1 MSVTE
6 PGASGKTGEGGT
18 GAGLRWEAPDPVA
31 YQAAVQPGA
40 PACVDLATGERLTY
54 EALHRRIDRRAAWLI
69 RCLDV
74 EPGQGAGG
82 RRVAWLGRNGID
94 QLIMAFACVRAG
106 AVFVPLNWRLT
117 VPELAVLVN
126 DATPSLLIHGDGFAT
141 TAQGVGEGVR
151 GTVPGL
157 RLVDAASVRN
167 GQETAEPVT
176 GLPPRD
182 AGAPSIIIYTSGTSG
197 QPKGAIHTEQTAFF
211 TATNFA
217 LLNRVDHR
225 SVFLCDMPLFHVI
238 GIVTICRTTLLQGG
252 TLLLSSGF
260 DPVLTLER
268 LSDPALGVT
277 HYMCVPQMA
286 QTLRQQPGYDPA
298 KLSRLVFFGTGG
310 APNPPALVRRFVD
323 DGVPMAD
330 GYGSSEG
337 GTVLGMP
344 VDDLPRIA
352 AKAGSAG
359 LPPASVRLRLV
370 DDAGEDVADG
380 EVGEILVR
388 GPNVSPG
395 YWNRAAD
402 ADAGTEG
409 WFRTGDT
416 ARRDEDG
423 FYYIV
428 DRKKDMFISGGENV
442 YPAEVEAVLLELD
455 TVAEACVIGIADA
468 QWGEVGCAFIVP
480 RAGCSVTEQGVIDH
494 CRSRLARFKTPKRIV
509 IADELPRTASGKLR
523 KNLLREQYR
532 NETAL

>member
-1 MSVTE
+1 MSETE
-6 PGASGKTGEGGT
+6 PGASGETGDGGI

-40 PACVDLATGERLTY
+40 LACVDLATGERLTY
-54 EALHRRIDRRAAWLI
+54 EALHRRIDRCAAWLI
-69 RCLDV
+69 RRLEV
-74 EPGQGAGG
+74 QPRQGAGG
-82 RRVAWLGRNGID
+82 RRIAWLGRNGID
-94 QLIMAFACVRAG
+94 QLIMAFACVRSG

-117 VPELAVLVN
+117 VPELAGLVS
-126 DATPSLLIHGDGFAT
+126 DATPSLLIHGGEFAA
-141 TAQGVGEGVR
+141 TAQGVEETVR

-157 RLVDAASVRN
+157 LRVDTASAQSGQDGVELVA
-167 GQETAEPVT
+167 

-197 QPKGAIHTEQTAFF
+197 QPKGAIHTEQSAFF

-252 TLLLSSGF
+252 TLLLSPGF

-344 VDDLPRIA
+344 LGDLPRIA

-370 DDAGEDVADG
+370 DDAGDDVDDG

-395 YWNRAAD
+395 YWNRPAVAEPG
-402 ADAGTEG
+402 AEG

-416 ARRDEDG
+416 ARRDPDG

-455 TVAEACVIGIADA
+455 TVAEACVIGIADP

-480 RAGCSVTEQGVIDH
+480 RAGCSVTEQEVIDH
-494 CRSRLARFKTPKRIV
+494 CRSSLARFKTPKRIV

-532 NETAL
+532 SETAL

>member
-1 MSVTE
+1 MSETE
-6 PGASGKTGEGGT
+6 PADGRN

-31 YQAAVQPGA
+31 YQATVQPA
-40 PACVDLATGERLTY
+40 AQACVDLGSGERLTY
-54 EALHRRIDRRAAWLI
+54 EALHRRIDRCAAWLI
-69 RCLDV
+69 RCLEV
-74 EPGQGAGG
+74 QPGQGAGG

-94 QLIMAFACVRAG
+94 QLTMALACIRAG

-117 VPELAVLVN
+117 VPELAALAA
-126 DATPSLLIHGDGFAT
+126 DATPSLLIHGDGFAA
-141 TAQGVGEGVR
+141 TAQGIGESVR
-151 GTVPGL
+151 ETVPEL
-157 RLVDAASVRN
+157 RRMDAASVRS
-167 GQETAEPVT
+167 GWEAEEPVA
-176 GLPPRD
+176 GLPTRD

-217 LLNRVDHR
+217 LLNRVDHC
-225 SVFLCDMPLFHVI
+225 SIFLCDMPLFHVI
-238 GIVTICRTTLLQGG
+238 GIVTICRSTLLQGG
-252 TLLLSSGF
+252 TLLLSPGF

-268 LSDPALGVT
+268 LADPALAVT

-286 QTLRQQPGYDPA
+286 QTLRQQPGYAPA

-310 APNPPALVRRFVD
+310 APNPPALVRRFLD
-323 DGVPMAD
+323 EGVPMAD

-344 VDDLPRIA
+344 VGDLSRIA

-370 DDAGEDVADG
+370 DDADNDVADG

-395 YWNRAAD
+395 YWNRPAGT
-402 ADAGTEG
+402 DAGTEG

-416 ARRDEDG
+416 ARRDGDG

-442 YPAEVEAVLLELD
+442 YPAEVEAALLELD
-455 TVAEACVIGIADA
+455 TVAEACVIGIADP

-480 RAGCSVTEQGVIDH
+480 RAGCSVTEQEIVEH
-494 CRSRLARFKTPKRIV
+494 CRGRLARFKTPKRIV
-509 IADELPRTASGKLR
+509 IANALPRTASGKLR

-532 NETAL
+532 SESAL

>member
-1 MSVTE
+1 MSLTD
-6 PGASGKTGEGGT
+6 SGGDGIA
-18 GAGLRWEAPDPVA
+18 AGLRWEAPDPVA

-40 PACVDLATGERLTY
+40 LACIDLASGERLTY
-54 EALHRRIDRRAAWLI
+54 EALHRRIDRCAAWLI
-69 RCLDV
+69 ARLGSS
-74 EPGQGAGG
+74 PAQGAGG

-94 QLIMAFACVRAG
+94 QLIAALACVRTG

-117 VPELAVLVN
+117 APELAALVT
-126 DATPSLLIHGDGFAT
+126 DSTPSLLIHDGEFA
-141 TAQGVGEGVR
+141 AAARGVEDAVAASL
-151 GTVPGL
+151 PGL
-157 RLVDAASVRN
+157 VRLATSTVREE
-167 GQETAEPVT
+167 GSAAEPVA

-217 LLNRVDHR
+217 LLNRVDQR

-252 TLLLSSGF
+252 TLLLSAGF

-286 QTLRQQPGYDPA
+286 QTLRQQPAYDPA
-298 KLSRLVFFGTGG
+298 NLSRMVFFGTGG
-310 APNPPALVRRFVD
+310 APNPPALVRRFVE

-344 VDDLPRIA
+344 LGDLSRIA

-359 LPPASVRLRLV
+359 VPPASVRLRLV
-370 DDAGEDVADG
+370 DDAGADVADG

-395 YWNRAAD
+395 YWNRPTAAEP
-402 ADAGTEG
+402 GGEG

-416 ARRDEDG
+416 ARRDADG

-442 YPAEVEAVLLELD
+442 YPAEIEAILLELD
-455 TVAEACVIGIADA
+455 SVAEACVIGIADA
-468 QWGEVGCAFIVP
+468 QWGEVGCAFVVP
-480 RAGCSVTEQGVIDH
+480 RAGCPVTEQDVIDH

-532 NETAL
+532 GEAAL